1 MLILLHIN
9 IVKHYKVNKHRE
21 STYEIFTLTTY
32 PILFGF
38 HMGTQTQS
46 LTLQTA
52 PVYWQSYGKV
62 AHRLQNITPRSP
74 TKDPS
79 GWTNGRFQRIYLP
92 RKQVYISG
100 KGKSMWQEII

>member
-1 MLILLHIN
+1 
-9 IVKHYKVNKHRE
+9 
-21 STYEIFTLTTY
+21 
-32 PILFGF
+32 
-38 HMGTQTQS
+38 MGTQTQS

-100 KGKSMWQEII
+100 GRKLYEPENIRHHYTNVGYAMHKICTYYP